1 MLTTPPGAKTIDL
14 TTSTLWFDE
23 NGILCSISKKTS
35 PQTLEL
41 ARQTL
46 KDLRQHIG
54 NDKVC
59 MLIDATHTS
68 ETSREVRDF
77 FAEEL
82 PKIAKAIA
90 LMSQSAL
97 GKMLANLFFILKA
110 QPYPVKMFDD
120 EQEAVRWLK
129 QYL

>member
-1 MLTTPPGAKTIDL
+1 MLTIPANAKIIDL

-23 NGILCSISKKTS
+23 NGILCSISKKAS

-46 KDLRQHIG
+46 KDLRQYIG

-68 ETSREVRDF
+68 ETSREIRDF
-77 FAEEL
+77 AAEEL

-90 LMSQSAL
+90 LMSRSSL
-97 GKMLANLFFILKA
+97 GKMLANLFFKLKA

-120 EQEAVRWLK
+120 EQEAVRWLR

>member
-1 MLTTPPGAKTIDL
+1 MLKIPPNVKIIEL
-14 TTSTLWFDE
+14 TTSTLWFDK
-23 NGILCSISKKTS
+23 NGILCSISKKAS
-35 PQTLEL
+35 PQTLEQ
-41 ARQTL
+41 ARETL
-46 KDLRQHIG
+46 KDLRQYVG
-54 NDKVC
+54 NNKVC

-77 FAEEL
+77 AAEEL

-90 LMSQSAL
+90 LMSRSAL
-97 GKMLANLFFILKA
+97 GKMLANLFFRLKS

-120 EQEAVRWLK
+120 EQEAIQWLR